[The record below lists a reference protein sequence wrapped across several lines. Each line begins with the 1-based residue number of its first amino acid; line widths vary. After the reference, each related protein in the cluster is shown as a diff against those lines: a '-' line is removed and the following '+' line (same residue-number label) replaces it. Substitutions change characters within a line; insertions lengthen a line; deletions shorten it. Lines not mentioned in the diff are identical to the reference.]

1 MAKKK
6 KTTRADSGGLPPAS
20 DPSPIGNV
28 ENLKRLNSHLVDEV
42 EKLRSVVAG
51 AAGDFSTLSGIE
63 LDVSR
68 LVLSNGVAD
77 VESRCASIIWQMEAE
92 RNVSLEKSEALQV
105 KVDLGAC
112 KVREMEMRLLAE
124 GEEKLGIQRKL
135 DRALAEK
142 NSMLSDLV
150 EKRKKLEDLEK
161 RVLQTE
167 QGFEQANAERD
178 VAEEDRRMLE
188 DKLKKAQELQSVQD
202 ENIRL
207 GICLQD
213 RTHLMAKLTAE
224 MEDMRRGKESE
235 MVTLKAE
242 IKANAEKL
250 STLEERCLQLEEI
263 RNKLQ
268 SEVSSMQGHLDE
280 LKKDNAEVVN
290 CLVDSSSA
298 EKLVTELEQLDRRK
312 ESEKMH
318 LEAENI
324 ASVAKL
330 STLEEI
336 DVVVPLEEIS
346 CPLLKEVDSLK
357 ACFDE
362 LKEKLISCLEDVEK
376 SNVKLEEE
384 LERTRVELSQAR
396 KETSAIQNASMLMVR
411 QLTLQRKKLRY
422 GSKLVSAQ
430 KELNHKA
437 EEVSALRLQVD
448 ELMKANLE
456 EKHALNSMFVA
467 NDEKQGLVDS
477 LTSKKASL
485 EKKLKVLEMA
495 SERALSLLKE
505 TAEEVALG
513 HLRTEEKKD
522 ESGFELDDDGTLQPF
537 VEELKAIKV
546 ALMRRVTKD
555 EDMNRD
561 MEVLQLSVEEAEK
574 SQGGVLKWLC
584 PAATAAFAVVSLV
597 YAARRS

>member
-1 MAKKK
+1 
-6 KTTRADSGGLPPAS
+6 
-20 DPSPIGNV
+20 
-28 ENLKRLNSHLVDEV
+28 
-42 EKLRSVVAG
+42 
-51 AAGDFSTLSGIE
+51 
-63 LDVSR
+63 
-68 LVLSNGVAD
+68 
-77 VESRCASIIWQMEAE
+77 
-92 RNVSLEKSEALQV
+92 
-105 KVDLGAC
+105 
-112 KVREMEMRLLAE
+112 
-124 GEEKLGIQRKL
+124 
-135 DRALAEK
+135 
-142 NSMLSDLV
+142 
-150 EKRKKLEDLEK
+150 
-161 RVLQTE
+161 
-167 QGFEQANAERD
+167 
-178 VAEEDRRMLE
+178 
-188 DKLKKAQELQSVQD
+188 
-202 ENIRL
+202 
-207 GICLQD
+207 
-213 RTHLMAKLTAE
+213 

-312 ESEKMH
+312 ELEKMH

-362 LKEKLISCLEDVEK
+362 LKEKLISCREDVEK

-396 KETSAIQNASMLMVR
+396 KETSAIQNGSMLMVR
-411 QLTLQRKKLRY
+411 QLTLQVNDLKEIAEVLHSMSVQNASYHSLRER
-422 GSKLVSAQ
+422 SSVMEAKLVSAQ

-584 PAATAAFAVVSLV
+584 PAATAAFAFVSLV